1 MTFDFKNFLHRLEE
15 GRPTS
20 SEIAQ
25 LVEEEIAKAESLKM
39 GFAEEVEREPE
50 FVSQTLRQ
58 ITDYVLHL
66 QNVQR
71 WFPRLPFAEDLLPR
85 EDPEDRPMVQEK
97 IAVLLRDLGEEGE
110 GSVF

>member
-1 MTFDFKNFLHRLEE
+1 MTLDIKNFLHRLEE

-50 FVSQTLRQ
+50 FVSQALRQ
-58 ITDYVLHL
+58 ISDYVLRL
-66 QNVQR
+66 QGLQK
-71 WFPRLPFAEDLLPR
+71 WFPKPLFPEDLLTPD
-85 EDPEDRPMVQEK
+85 EAADRPLVKEK
-97 IAVLLRDLGEEGE
+97 IALLLRDLGEEG
-110 GSVF
+110 